1 VRHEIRGRRRAAA
14 TAAPIPVAGAVTN
27 AVPTGPGLPRRWPP
41 LPAPAV
47 VLLGLVEIAV
57 VTAAVWPLDA
67 VVPAF
72 ALSGLYFLPVL
83 HLAGAWGFWPA
94 FVVATIGTLTFDFF
108 FLEPRFALGVN
119 DSSSL
124 TLLGVL
130 LVVAYVVSAL
140 AGNARRRTLEAER
153 LAVEL
158 GTAERRIRRIAEEQ
172 TSLGRVAT
180 LVAEG
185 ATPADTF
192 TTVATEVGQLFAADV
207 AVVFRYEP
215 DRTGSVVG
223 LWSVPEVSF
232 PAGARLA
239 VAGAGGAA
247 TVLDEGRPNRTDRFE
262 GPPGSIAGSLEE
274 MGAQSGVAAPIV
286 VEGRLWGAM
295 VAATIRAEGL
305 PPGSETRLA
314 DFTDLAATAI
324 ANAES
329 QEQLIASRARIVA
342 AADHTRRRI
351 ERDLHDGAQQRLVSL
366 ALELRAAKADVP
378 AGAPELVERLDHV
391 AEQLVE
397 ALDELREIARG
408 IHPAVLA
415 QNGLRPALKTL
426 ARRSPVP
433 VRLEVDVEGRLP
445 EHLEVAAYY
454 VVSEALTNAAKHAAA
469 SVVDVEV
476 TAAGGLLKV
485 RILDD
490 GRGGA
495 RIGDG
500 SGLVGLY
507 DRVEAL
513 GGRLRLGSPPGG
525 GTTLEAE
532 LPLGGDRAMAG

>member
-1 VRHEIRGRRRAAA
+1 MTSAEPAALPA
-14 TAAPIPVAGAVTN
+14 HRSPPLPVAGA
-27 AVPTGPGLPRRWPP
+27 
-41 LPAPAV
+41 
-47 VLLGLVEIAV
+47 VLLGLVEIGV
-57 VTAAVWPLDA
+57 ITALIWPLDA

-83 HLAGAWGFWPA
+83 HLASVWGFWPA
-94 FVVATIGTLTFDFF
+94 FVAASVGTATFDFF
-108 FLEPRFALGVN
+108 FLDPRYTLGTS

-124 TLLGVL
+124 TLLGVF
-130 LVVAYVVSAL
+130 LVMAYVVSAL
-140 AGNARRRTLEAER
+140 AGNARRRTLEAEA
-153 LAVEL
+153 LAREL
-158 GTAERRIRRIAEEQ
+158 GEAERRIRRIAEEQ

-185 ATPADTF
+185 ASPADTF

-223 LWSVPEVSF
+223 LWSGPDVNS

-239 VAGAGGAA
+239 VEGAGGAA
-247 TVLDEGRPNRTDRFE
+247 AVLDEGRANRTDRFE
-262 GPPGSIAGSLEE
+262 GPPGSIAGSLQQV
-274 MGAQSGVAAPIV
+274 GAQSGVAAPIV

-295 VAATIRAEGL
+295 VAATIRPAGL

-366 ALELRAAKADVP
+366 ALELRAARADVP
-378 AGAPELVERLDHV
+378 AGAPALVERLDHV

-415 QNGLRPALKTL
+415 QNGLRPALKAL
-426 ARRSPVP
+426 GRRSSVP
-433 VRLEVDVEGRLP
+433 VRLEVGVEGRLP

-454 VVSEALTNAAKHAAA
+454 VVSEALTNAAKHASA

-476 TAAGGLLKV
+476 AAAGGVLTV
-485 RILDD
+485 RVLDD

-495 RIGDG
+495 RFGSG
-500 SGLVGLY
+500 SGLVGLH

-513 GGRLRLGSPPGG
+513 GGRLSLRSPPDG
-525 GTTLEAE
+525 GTTLVAE
-532 LPLGGDRAMAG
+532 LPLGGEHALAG